1 MRNNYKL
8 QITMHSLTKLLTMTL
23 GARDCN
29 TEVHHSDQEYL
40 MDHKQFAKKWFQS
53 RKRVFSSLIICRSP
67 NLLRNQIFAA
77 LLVQLREE
85 KLFWWLIVWL
95 GSQDF
100 KQQHH
105 ALLPPLIPARHRGTT
120 AHWVRW
126 CWAHLYTETITT
138 TRSSA
143 VWSRPRRLS
152 TGLSD

>member
-23 GARDCN
+23 GVRDCN

-40 MDHKQFAKKWFQS
+40 IDHKQFAKKWIQEKSILVINYLQKSKSFEKS
-53 RKRVFSSLIICRSP
+53 DICWT
-67 NLLRNQIFAA
+67 